1 MRGNRV
7 KPNCLSSLELS
18 STCSFFDSL
27 IQDWLAVWMI
37 LHFAVPRR
45 RVMQGTSCN
54 ERCSWSDPAKWQRS
68 VARSM
73 KKIKKWDS
81 KHSYI
86 GSTSPESRW
95 VDYFIFFRLHNC
107 RWSRFQSSAQRA
119 NDHVHCYPYCTVKCL
134 SLKHHNGELLP
145 SPWFKAKCSILHY
158 SWIKRVCIMCCH
170 SPADIR

>member
-1 MRGNRV
+1 MQ
-7 KPNCLSSLELS
+7 L
-18 STCSFFDSL
+18 FWQFDSRL
-27 IQDWLAVWMI
+27 IGSMDDTAFCCSKEKGNAGNFLQWAVQLI
-37 LHFAVPRR
+37 RPSQVT
-45 RVMQGTSCN
+45 QISCKKY
-54 ERCSWSDPAKWQRS
+54 E
-68 VARSM
+68 
-73 KKIKKWDS
+73 KIKKWDS

-86 GSTSPESRW
+86 NSTSPESRW

-119 NDHVHCYPYCTVKCL
+119 NDHVHCYTYCTVKCL

-145 SPWFKAKCSILHY
+145 SQWFKAKCSILHY